1 MTLGVV
7 DWIILAIVGF
17 STLVSIKRG
26 FVKEA
31 LSLVTL
37 IAAMIISRLFG
48 AEASTLLV
56 NWIETPAIRYATAYA
71 GLFIVTLIIGGL
83 INSAV
88 VQVIRMAGLGGLD
101 RTLGMVFGFAR
112 GVLILVVVT
121 AVFARVGV
129 SESLW
134 WQESLLIPEF
144 VAIGDWLQAFG
155 LDGANR
161 LIQQAGAS
169 SGTAS

>member
-1 MTLGVV
+1 VTLGVV
-7 DWIILAIVGF
+7 DWIMLAIVGF
-17 STLVSIKRG
+17 STLVSVKRG

-48 AEASTLLV
+48 GEASTLLV
-56 NWIETPAIRYATAYA
+56 NWIETPAIRYVTAYA
-71 GLFIVTLIIGGL
+71 GLFIVTLILGGL
-83 INSAV
+83 VNSAV

-101 RTLGMVFGFAR
+101 RVLGMGFGFAR

-121 AVFARVGV
+121 AVFARLGI

-161 LIQQAGAS
+161 LFQQGSAGFETTS
-169 SGTAS
+169 